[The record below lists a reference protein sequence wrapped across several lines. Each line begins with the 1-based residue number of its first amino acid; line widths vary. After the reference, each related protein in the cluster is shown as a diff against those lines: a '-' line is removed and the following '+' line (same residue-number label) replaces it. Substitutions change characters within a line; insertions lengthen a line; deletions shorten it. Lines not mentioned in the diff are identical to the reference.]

1 MLKMTRKLQKVLG
14 LVQQKLIIDYNYRLV
29 LSIYIYQEENRFKS
43 SITPAIFYLHT
54 LKVVD
59 QPLGK

>member
-43 SITPAIFYLHT
+43 SITPAIHLNT
-54 LKVVD
+54 D
-59 QPLGK
+59 TMS

>member
-29 LSIYIYQEENRFKS
+29 VSIYNSQEKNRFKS
-43 SITPAIFYLHT
+43 SITRAGTSNNWSRKIAINS
-54 LKVVD
+54 
-59 QPLGK
+59 